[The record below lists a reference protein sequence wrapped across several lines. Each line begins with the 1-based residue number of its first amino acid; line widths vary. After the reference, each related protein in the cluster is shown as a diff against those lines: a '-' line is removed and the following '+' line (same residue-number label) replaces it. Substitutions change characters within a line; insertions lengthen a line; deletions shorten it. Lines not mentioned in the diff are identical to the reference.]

1 MLTTPQRNQLLQIA
15 RESIEAVLAGRP
27 LVLPAPEQLDE
38 ALTQP
43 SGCFVTLHAH
53 GALRGCIG
61 TIQAMAPL
69 YQAVSS
75 SAISAAFRDPRFFAL
90 TADELPSIDL
100 EISVMSPIVPVHDVA
115 EIEVGR
121 DGLIVTRGRN
131 AGLLLPQ
138 VATEYGWDRDT
149 FLSQTCQKAGLP
161 QDAWRSPDTRI
172 ERFSAEV
179 FSEQPSE

>member
-15 RESIEAVLAGRP
+15 RESIEAVLAGRRP
-27 LVLPAPEQLDE
+27 ALPAHEQLDDP
-38 ALTQP
+38 LKQP
-43 SGCFVTLHAH
+43 SGCFVSLHAK
-53 GALRGCIG
+53 GSLRGCIG

-75 SAISAAFRDPRFFAL
+75 SAISAAFRDPRFFPLA
-90 TADELPSIDL
+90 AEELPEIDL
-100 EISVMSPIVPVHDVA
+100 EISVMSPIVAVRDLT

-121 DGLIVTRGRN
+121 DGLIVTRGRS

-138 VATEYGWDRDT
+138 VATQYGWDRDT
-149 FLSQTCQKAGLP
+149 FLSHTCAKAGLH
-161 QDAWRSPDTRI
+161 QDAWRSPDIRI

-179 FSEQPSE
+179 FGELNC